1 MIYGNGV
8 DLTDIPRIKQA
19 YLRNA
24 RFANKVLTDHEL
36 EIFDHMTNEKFQME
50 FLAGRFSAKESYSKA
65 YGTGL
70 GKIGLH
76 DIEIL
81 DDALGKPIVTKQP
94 YAGNAFVSI
103 SHTDALVMTEVILEI
118 SEKSQ
123 K

>member
-8 DLTDIPRIKQA
+8 DLTDIPRIRKA
-19 YLRNA
+19 YERNP
-24 RFANKVLTDHEL
+24 RFAVKVLTDKEFQL
-36 EIFDHMTNEKFQME
+36 FEKITNEKFKIE

-65 YGTGL
+65 FGTGL

-81 DDALGKPIVTKQP
+81 DDPLGKPVVTKQP
-94 YAGNAFVSI
+94 YSGNAFVSI

-118 SEKSQ
+118 SEKS
-123 K
+123 